1 MKHQRSGVMESNY
14 QGGRY
19 GLHLDE
25 LADLN
30 AWEGY
35 EFWSA
40 QLEAKID
47 FLADFEHDCEA
58 RLIQVEQSERK
69 SDVFPF

>member
-1 MKHQRSGVMESNY
+1 MQSGY
-14 QGGRY
+14 QGNQY
-19 GLHLDE
+19 GLYLDE

-40 QLEAKID
+40 QLEAQIE
-47 FLADFEHDCEA
+47 FLADLE
-58 RLIQVEQSERK
+58 RVEGAQLRQSEQNERAN
-69 SDVFPF
+69 DVVPF